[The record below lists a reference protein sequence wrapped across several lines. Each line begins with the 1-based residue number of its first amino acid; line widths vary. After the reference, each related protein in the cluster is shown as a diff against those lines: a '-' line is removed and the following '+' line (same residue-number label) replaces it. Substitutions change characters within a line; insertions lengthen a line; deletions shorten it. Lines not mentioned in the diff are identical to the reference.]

1 MKDPEKTKE
10 RLAGELKR
18 LRRRI
23 ADLKAEEVRRRRAE
37 EALRT
42 SEEKYRSVVDHI
54 GVGVSLISPAMEI
67 LTLNRQMQMWFPDID
82 ISRRPVCYRA
92 FNDPPREDVCS
103 YCPTCRT
110 LRDGQ
115 VHESIA
121 DTPRG
126 REVRQ
131 YRIISSPIK
140 DPDGRVVAAIE
151 MVDDITDARR
161 AQEQLRESEA
171 KYRTIFENTGAAT
184 LILEEDMTIS
194 LVNTEFEKQS
204 GYAKAEVE
212 GLKNWQDIV
221 AGEDLERMKGYHLL
235 RREDADAA
243 PRNYEFR
250 FVTRK
255 GEIRDVFI
263 TIAMIPGT
271 GRSVASLLNITER
284 KQAESA
290 LRQREQELSLKT
302 QNLEDLNTALTVLLK
317 RREEDKSELE
327 EKVMANVKELIMP
340 YLEKL
345 KGSRLDARTA
355 ALVGILEANL
365 ENIISPFTRK
375 LSWKYLY
382 LTPREIQ
389 VANLIREGKTTKEI
403 AELMNVATS
412 AVDTHR
418 FHIRKK
424 LGLNN
429 KKLNLRSYLAT
440 LG

>member
-1 MKDPEKTKE
+1 LKKREKTKE
-10 RLAGELKR
+10 RLADELKR

-23 ADLKAEEVRRRRAE
+23 AELKAAETKRRQAE
-37 EALRT
+37 DALRT

-54 GVGVSLISPAMEI
+54 GVGVSLISPDMEI
-67 LTLNRQMQMWFPDID
+67 LTLNRQMQTWFPDID
-82 ISRRPVCYRA
+82 VSLRPVCYRA
-92 FNDPPREDVCS
+92 FNDPPREEVCS

-121 DTPRG
+121 DTPRRDG
-126 REVRQ
+126 VRQ

-140 DPDGRVVAAIE
+140 DPEGQVMAAIE

-171 KYRTIFENTGAAT
+171 KYRTIFENTGTAT
-184 LILEEDMTIS
+184 LILDADMTIS

-212 GLKNWQDIV
+212 GLKTWLDIA
-221 AGEDLERMKGYHLL
+221 AGEDRERMMGYHML
-235 RREDADAA
+235 RRQVADTA

-250 FVTRK
+250 IVNRQ
-255 GEIRDVFI
+255 GEMQDVFI
-263 TIAMIPGT
+263 TIAMIHGT
-271 GRSVASLLNITER
+271 GKSVASLLNITER
-284 KQAESA
+284 KQAEAA

-317 RREEDKSELE
+317 RREEDRNELE
-327 EKVMANVKELIMP
+327 EKVLANVKELIMP

-345 KGSRLDARTA
+345 KGSRLDARAA

-365 ENIISPFTRK
+365 ENIISPFARK

-403 AELMNVATS
+403 AEFMNVATS
-412 AVDTHR
+412 AIDTHR

-429 KKLNLRSYLAT
+429 KRLNLQSYLAT

>member
-1 MKDPEKTKE
+1 MKDSEKTKE

-82 ISRRPVCYRA
+82 VSRRPVCYRA
-92 FNDPPREDVCS
+92 FNDPPREEVCS

-115 VHESIA
+115 FHESIA

-126 REVRQ
+126 HEVRQ

-140 DPDGRVVAAIE
+140 DPDGRVAAAIE

-161 AQEQLRESEA
+161 AQERLRESEA

-194 LVNTEFEKQS
+194 LVNAEFEKQS

-212 GLKNWQDIV
+212 GRKTWLDIV
-221 AGEDLERMKGYHLL
+221 AGEDMDRMKAYHML

-271 GRSVASLLNITER
+271 GQSVASLLNITER
-284 KQAESA
+284 KQAEAA

-317 RREEDKSELE
+317 RREEDKIELE

-340 YLEKL
+340 CLEKL
-345 KGSRLDARTA
+345 KGSRLDARTS

-365 ENIISPFTRK
+365 ENIVSPFARR

-403 AELMNVATS
+403 AEFMNVATS

-429 KKLNLRSYLAT
+429 KRLNLRSYLAT